1 MLKALIAL
9 IVVIL
14 LAVVGLV
21 VFVVLDARPDRDGEA
36 QSGAIVLLR

>member
-14 LAVVGLV
+14 ILTIGLV
-21 VFVVLDARPDRDGEA
+21 VFVIADATPDGDDVPRRTQPG
-36 QSGAIVLLR
+36 